1 MGVGFLAN
9 FHSFYSKTKYILSF
23 MTVHKKILITGASD
37 GIGFATALELARHQH
52 TLILTARRKEKLEL
66 LRGKIQQEFPQTE
79 VHCLAFDIRD
89 FEACKRAITSLPMDL
104 QHLDVLINNA
114 GLALGNALF
123 HEGEIEDWEQ
133 VIDTN
138 VKGVIYLT
146 RLLSPAMVAQKSGH
160 IINLGSIASHEIYP
174 GGNIYCASKHA
185 VRGLTRAMRADFL
198 PYNIRVSQIS
208 PGATETSFSNVRYRG
223 DKERVA
229 AVYAGY
235 EPLRAEDVARV
246 IDFVIH
252 QPAHV
257 CLNEVILT
265 ATAQFEGAI
274 NRELSER

>member
-1 MGVGFLAN
+1 
-9 FHSFYSKTKYILSF
+9 
-23 MTVHKKILITGASD
+23 MTNHKKILITGASD
-37 GIGFATALELARHQH
+37 GIGEATALELARHQH

-66 LRGKIQQEFPQTE
+66 LRARIQQKFPQTA
-79 VHCLAFDIRD
+79 VHCLAFDISD
-89 FEACKRAITSLPMDL
+89 FEACKRALASLPQDL
-104 QHLDVLINNA
+104 QTLDVLINNA
-114 GLALGNALF
+114 GLALGRALF

-146 RLLSPAMVAQKSGH
+146 RLLSPAMIAQKSGH

-185 VRGLTRAMRADFL
+185 VRGLTRGMRADFL

-208 PGATETSFSNVRYRG
+208 PGATETNFSNVRFKG
-223 DKERVA
+223 DKEKVA
-229 AVYAGY
+229 QVYAGY

-257 CLNEVILT
+257 CLNEIILT
-265 ATAQFEGAI
+265 ATAQFEGMTK
-274 NRELSER
+274 RES